1 MMLLDELNEVQRVA
15 VAYNDGPQLV
25 IAGAGSGKTRVLTYK
40 IAYLLQQGVEANRI
54 LALTFTNKAAREMK
68 ERISKLVGFDQ
79 ARYLWMGTFHSICAR
94 ILRQEAANIGFTKDF
109 SIYDTSDS
117 QSLIRQIVKEKQLD
131 EKVYKPS
138 VVLNRISAAKNRLC
152 LPDAY
157 ALTKSYIDQD
167 RTARMYDMANIY
179 AIYQQRLINANAMDF
194 DDLLVNMCLLLERD
208 EQARSYYQSVFEY
221 VLVDEY
227 QDTNYAQSF
236 IVQRLAAPE
245 NKICVV
251 GDDAQSIYS
260 FRGADIAN
268 ILSFKQVYPNAR
280 VDKLER
286 NYRSTQN
293 IVLAA
298 NSLIHHNER
307 QIYKETYS
315 ENEMGDKVQIVPYA
329 SDRDEAAN
337 VTGKVILE
345 HRKNGVGYNNI
356 AILYRTNAQ
365 SRAFENELRKLAIPY
380 RIYGGLSFY
389 QRKEIKDAICYF
401 RLAANPKDNEAL
413 SRVINFPARHIGDT
427 TLRKLSECA
436 NVQQVSMLE
445 VAHDPQAFGLTI
457 GPAFL
462 TALKGFASLMDE
474 LSEAMETMDAFEYT
488 ELMMRRSGIMA
499 VAQADFTPEGQDR
512 LENLNEL
519 VSAVREFVDQR
530 KMQGIDFTPITDFLA
545 EVALLTDQDE
555 HTDDKTERVTLMTVH
570 AAKGLEFP
578 VVFIVGMEE
587 DLFPSQYATR
597 ASDIEEERRLF
608 YVAITR
614 AMQRCYISFARQRF
628 KNGQLNSANPSRFLK
643 DLDRQYTTIEQPSP
657 SGLTGA
663 AIESRKNS
671 GFPTRGEWGGGAPL
685 GNGGFRGTAIAAERE
700 KAARLSPIKASAPI
714 ACKFAIGERVYHKVF
729 GEGKVLSVYREN
741 EVDKIEINFD
751 AVGKKT
757 LLLTYAK
764 LEKR

>member
-1 MMLLDELNEVQRVA
+1 MLLEELNEVQRGA

-40 IAYLLQQGVEANRI
+40 IAYLLQQGIPANRI

-109 SIYDTSDS
+109 SIYDTADS
-117 QSLIRQIVKEKQLD
+117 QALICQIVKERQLD
-131 EKVYKPS
+131 EKVYKPAM
-138 VVLNRISAAKNRLC
+138 VLSRISAAKNRLC
-152 LPDAY
+152 LPDSY
-157 ALTKSYIDQD
+157 ALTKSYTDQD
-167 RTARMYDMANIY
+167 RTARMYEMATVY
-179 AIYQQRLINANAMDF
+179 AIYQQRLMNANAMDF
-194 DDLLVNMCLLLERD
+194 DDLLVNMCLLLERN

-227 QDTNYAQSF
+227 QDTNYAQSL
-236 IVQRLAAPE
+236 IVQRLAEPE
-245 NKICVV
+245 NHICVV

-298 NSLIHHNER
+298 NSLIHHNAH

-315 ENEMGDKVQIVPYA
+315 ENTMGDKVRISPYP
-329 SDRDEAAN
+329 SDREEAAG
-337 VTGKVILE
+337 VTGNVLME
-345 HRKNGVGYNNI
+345 HRKNGVGYNDI

-365 SRAFENELRKLAIPY
+365 SRAFENELRKLGIPY

-413 SRVINFPARHIGDT
+413 NRIINFPARHIGDT
-427 TLRKLSECA
+427 TMRKLSECA
-436 NVQQVSMLE
+436 NSQQVSMLE
-445 VAHDPQAFGLTI
+445 VAHDPQAFGMAI
-457 GPAFL
+457 GASFQ
-462 TALKGFASLMDE
+462 TALKSFAALMDE
-474 LSEAMETMDAFEYT
+474 LSEAMETMDAFQFT
-488 ELMMRRSGIMA
+488 ELMMRRSGIMS
-499 VAQADFTPEGQDR
+499 VAMADTTPEGQDR

-555 HTDDKTERVTLMTVH
+555 HVDDSTERVTLMTVH
-570 AAKGLEFP
+570 AAKGLEFA
-578 VVFIVGMEE
+578 VVFVVGLEE
-587 DLFPSQYATR
+587 DLFPSQFATR
-597 ASDIEEERRLF
+597 ASDIEEERRLL

-614 AMQRCYISFARQRF
+614 AMQRCCITFARQRF
-628 KNGQLNSANPSRFLK
+628 KNGQLNFANPSRFLK
-643 DLDRQYTTIEQPSP
+643 DIDRQYTTIETASQVAPATP
-657 SGLTGA
+657 IFRYSGH
-663 AIESRKNS
+663 SSNS
-671 GFPTRGEWGGGAPL
+671 DTPLSQKDRG
-685 GNGGFRGTAIAAERE
+685 AERRLT
-700 KAARLSPIKASAPI
+700 KVTASVTPISSNFAA
-714 ACKFAIGERVYHKVF
+714 GERVYHKVF
-729 GEGKVLSVYREN
+729 GEGQVLSVYREN

>member
-1 MMLLDELNEVQRVA
+1 MLLEELNEVQRAA

-25 IAGAGSGKTRVLTYK
+25 IASAGSGKTRVLTYK
-40 IAYLLQQGVEANRI
+40 IAYLLQQGVPANRI

-68 ERISKLVGFDQ
+68 ERISKLVGFDE

-94 ILRQEAANIGFTKDF
+94 ILRQEAQNIGFTKDF

-117 QSLIRQIVKEKQLD
+117 QSLVRAIIKEKQLD

-157 ALTKSYIDQD
+157 ALMKSYIDQD
-167 RTARMYDMANIY
+167 RIARMYDMADVY
-179 AIYQQRLINANAMDF
+179 RIYQQRLLDANAMDF
-194 DDLLVNMCLLLERD
+194 DDLLVNMCLLLERN
-208 EQARSYYQSVFEY
+208 ENARQYYQNVFQY

-227 QDTNYAQSF
+227 QDTNYAQSM
-236 IVQRLAAPE
+236 IVQRLAEPD

-298 NSLIHHNER
+298 NSLIHHNEH
-307 QIYKETYS
+307 QIYKQTYS
-315 ENEMGDKVQIVPYA
+315 ENELGDKVRITPYP
-329 SDRDEAAN
+329 SDREEASA
-337 VTGKVILE
+337 VTGKVVLE
-345 HRKNGVGYNNI
+345 HRKNGVGYNKI
-356 AILYRTNAQ
+356 AVLYRTNAQ
-365 SRAFENELRKLAIPY
+365 SRAFENELRKLGVPY

-413 SRVINFPARHIGDT
+413 QRVINFPARHIGDT

-436 NVQQVSMLE
+436 NEQHVSMLE
-445 VAHDPQAFGLTI
+445 VAHDPQAFGLSI
-457 GPAFL
+457 GA
-462 TALKGFASLMDE
+462 GFQENLRKFAGLMDE
-474 LSEAMETMDAFEYT
+474 MSEAMETKDAFEYT
-488 ELMMRRSGIMA
+488 QFMLNRSGIMM
-499 VAQADFTPEGQDR
+499 VAQSDMSPEGQDR

-519 VSAVREFVDQR
+519 VTAVREFVDQR
-530 KMQGIDFTPITDFLA
+530 KMIGIDFTPITDFIA
-545 EVALLTDQDE
+545 EITLLTDQDE
-555 HTDDKTERVTLMTVH
+555 HTDDTTERVTLMTVH

-578 VVFIVGMEE
+578 VVFVVGLEE
-587 DLFPSQYATR
+587 DLFPSQFATR
-597 ASDIEEERRLF
+597 ASDIEEERRLL

-614 AMQRCYISFARQRF
+614 AMQRCYITFARQRF
-628 KNGQLNSANPSRFLK
+628 KNGQLNFTNPSRFLK
-643 DLDRQYTTIEQPSP
+643 DIDKQYISIEQPSP

-671 GFPTRGEWGGGAPL
+671 GFPTRGEWGGGSLKEKSFRPL
-685 GNGGFRGTAIAAERE
+685 ADLTAKRSE
-700 KAARLSPIKASAPI
+700 I
-714 ACKFAIGERVYHKVF
+714 ACNFAIGERVYHKVF
-729 GEGKVLSVYREN
+729 GEGAVQAVYREN